1 MSENVAP
8 AFVAALADF
17 DVSERAFPTSGD
29 ILMLCMGL
37 EQVLSD
43 PDHTGLYDV
52 GEALQAV
59 FREMLVGAS
68 AGTKAAVLRGEGDD
82 GMRRAYAM
90 GVINMAQAFAS
101 HAYGIRHAA
110 HEAAARTSP

>member
-37 EQVLSD
+37 EQVLSV
-43 PDHTGLYDV
+43 PDHTGLHDV
-52 GEALQAV
+52 DVALQGI

-68 AGTKAAVLRGEGDD
+68 SGTKAAVLQGKGDAD
-82 GMRRAYAM
+82 MRRAYAM
-90 GVINMAQAFAS
+90 GVINMAQALAS

-110 HEAAARTSP
+110 HQASAA